1 MSTMDEP
8 ILRDVPEQIDTERLL
23 IRPPRL
29 GDGAAVNVAVRE
41 SFNELKSW
49 MPWAQKIPSVE
60 QSEIFA
66 RESAARFARRE
77 DLPMLLFERS
87 SGELL
92 GASGL
97 HRIDWSVPAFEVGYW
112 CRTSRTG
119 RGYISEAVRGICKM
133 AFTSLSAR
141 RFEARMDDT
150 NERSWRIAER
160 LGFTLEGMLRQ
171 DTRAPSGELRDTRVY
186 SIIALD
192 ELR

>member
-1 MSTMDEP
+1 MSSADEP

-29 GDGAAVNVAVRE
+29 GDGAAVNVAIRE
-41 SFNELKSW
+41 SFNELQPWMSW
-49 MPWAQKIPSVE
+49 AREIPSVE

-77 DLPMLLFERS
+77 ELPLLLFERS

-112 CRTSRTG
+112 CRTSCTG

-141 RFEARMDDT
+141 RFEVRMDDT

-160 LGFTLEGMLRQ
+160 LGFTLEGILRQ

-186 SIIALD
+186 SILALA

>member
-1 MSTMDEP
+1 MDEP

-29 GDGAAVNVAVRE
+29 GDGVAVNVAVRE
-41 SFNELKSW
+41 SFNELKPW
-49 MPWAQKIPSVE
+49 MPWAQELPSVE

-97 HRIDWSVPAFEVGYW
+97 HRIDWSVPAFEAGYW
-112 CRTSRTG
+112 CRTSCTG

-141 RFEARMDDT
+141 RFEVRMDDT

-160 LGFTLEGMLRQ
+160 LGFTLEGILRQ

-186 SIIALD
+186 SIVALA

>member
-1 MSTMDEP
+1 VSTMDEP
-8 ILRDVPEQIDTERLL
+8 ILLDVPEQIDTERLL

-41 SFNELKSW
+41 SFNELQPW
-49 MPWAQKIPSVE
+49 MPWAEEIPSVE

-77 DLPMLLFERS
+77 ELPLLLFERS
-87 SGELL
+87 SGELV

-160 LGFTLEGMLRQ
+160 LGFTLEGILRQ

>member
-1 MSTMDEP
+1 MDEP
-8 ILRDVPEQIDTERLL
+8 ILLDVPEQIDTERLL

-41 SFNELKSW
+41 SFNELQPW
-49 MPWAQKIPSVE
+49 MPWAQEIPSVE

-160 LGFTLEGMLRQ
+160 LGFTLEGILRQ

-186 SIIALD
+186 SIIALG

>member
-1 MSTMDEP
+1 MSTLDEP
-8 ILRDVPEQIDTERLL
+8 ILLDVPEQIDTERLL

-41 SFNELKSW
+41 SFNELKPW
-49 MPWAQKIPSVE
+49 MPWAQEIPSVE

-77 DLPMLLFERS
+77 DLALLLFERS

-160 LGFTLEGMLRQ
+160 LGFTLEGILRQ

-186 SIIALD
+186 SIVALD
-192 ELR
+192 EPR

>member
-1 MSTMDEP
+1 MSTLDEP
-8 ILRDVPEQIDTERLL
+8 ILLDVPEQIDTERLL
-23 IRPPRL
+23 IRPPRP

-41 SFNELKSW
+41 SFNELKPW
-49 MPWAQKIPSVE
+49 MPWAQEIPSVE

-77 DLPMLLFERS
+77 DLALLLFERS

-160 LGFTLEGMLRQ
+160 LGFTLEGILRQ

-186 SIIALD
+186 SIVALD
-192 ELR
+192 EPR

>member
-8 ILRDVPEQIDTERLL
+8 ILLDVPEQIDTERLL

-41 SFNELKSW
+41 SFNELKPW
-49 MPWAQKIPSVE
+49 MPWAQEIPSVE

-77 DLPMLLFERS
+77 DLPLLLFERS

-112 CRTSRTG
+112 CRTSCTG
-119 RGYISEAVRGICKM
+119 RGYISEAVRGICEM

-141 RFEARMDDT
+141 RFEVRMDDT

-160 LGFTLEGMLRQ
+160 LGFTLEGILRQ

-186 SIIALD
+186 SIVALD

>member
-1 MSTMDEP
+1 VSTMDEP
-8 ILRDVPEQIDTERLL
+8 ILLDVPEQIDTERLL

-41 SFNELKSW
+41 SFNELQPW
-49 MPWAQKIPSVE
+49 MPWAEEIPSVE

-66 RESAARFARRE
+66 RESAARYARRE

-160 LGFTLEGMLRQ
+160 LGFTLEGILRQ

>member
-8 ILRDVPEQIDTERLL
+8 ILLDVPEQIDTERLL

-41 SFNELKSW
+41 SFNELQPW
-49 MPWAQKIPSVE
+49 MPWAQEIPSVE

-160 LGFTLEGMLRQ
+160 LGFTLEGILRQ
-171 DTRAPSGELRDTRVY
+171 DTRAPSGGLRDTRVY
-186 SIIALD
+186 SIVALD

>member
-1 MSTMDEP
+1 MDEP
-8 ILRDVPEQIDTERLL
+8 ILLDVPEQIDTERLL

-29 GDGAAVNVAVRE
+29 GDGAAVNGAVRE
-41 SFNELKSW
+41 SFNELQPW
-49 MPWAQKIPSVE
+49 MPWAEEIPSVE

-160 LGFTLEGMLRQ
+160 LGFTLEGILRQ